1 MTINTAY
8 GNLTKLQITLGTL
21 ANDIRQL
28 RSHNDSPSVFTL
40 ENAPLLEQW
49 SFATIRRPCLIGG
62 VTGHPLLG
70 DLSRIQTSELFAIDP
85 SAGWARTL
93 SRYYR
98 LRSRKIESSAR

>member
-8 GNLTKLQITLGTL
+8 GNLIKLQGTLNTL

-28 RSHNDSPSVFTL
+28 RSHDDPPSAAL
-40 ENAPLLEQW
+40 LDHAPLLERW

-70 DLSRIQTSELFAIDP
+70 DSSRIQTSELFAIDP

-98 LRSRKIESSAR
+98 LGSRKTDGLAH